1 MTAWTG
7 AEALPAALSGRL
19 IAQALDAGFLSGH
32 PLRGLAWLLAFG
44 AVTVVG
50 AVASRQVYPQLA
62 DVVEPLRDAL
72 TRRVVDATLRR
83 SALDPAPPDT
93 AALSRLTRQIETV
106 RDSVAGQLLI
116 VRQFAVTAVFVL
128 IGAASLG
135 TALLPL
141 IGIPL
146 AVALL
151 VFTLTLPPLAR
162 RQRAL
167 LRAEEDF
174 ARLAAD
180 TFGAL
185 RDVVACGAVRRSD
198 AALEAAIEVQH
209 RARTRLAAL
218 GTVRRLAVALGV
230 HLPVALIL
238 LDAPHLVRGGLS
250 AGDVVG
256 ALSYLTV
263 SLEPALR
270 TLVQGLGASGLRLTV
285 ALDRLAEAS
294 APPPTPA
301 APPAG
306 TAGTGEPVGSAEPAG
321 SGLTLERVS
330 FAYHPQAEPV
340 LADLSLSV
348 ADGEHL
354 AVVGPSGIG
363 KSTLANL
370 LAGLTS
376 PGAGT
381 IRLGGAPLAALPAER
396 LHAARVLIPQ
406 EAYVFA
412 GTLRANLGYLRPDA
426 GSAALERTADLLGL
440 DGLLRRLGG
449 LDAEIDGGRLSAGER
464 QLVALARA
472 YLSRAGL
479 VVLDEATCHLD
490 PAAEARVEEAFHRRP
505 GTLVVIAHRI
515 SSAQRAD
522 RVLLMDTPAP
532 VLGTHHELLA
542 HSAGYR
548 RLVGHWSTPPGLPP
562 QALPTGPRGAVG

>member
-1 MTAWTG
+1 MTAWTA

-19 IAQALDAGFLSGH
+19 IAQALDAGFLAGR
-32 PLRGLAWLLAFG
+32 PLTGLAWLLAFG
-44 AVTVVG
+44 AVTVLG
-50 AVASRQVYPQLA
+50 ALGSRQVYPQLA

-72 TRRVVDATLRR
+72 TRRVVDATLRS
-83 SALDPAPPDT
+83 SAADPAPPDT

-146 AVALL
+146 ALALL
-151 VFTLTLPPLAR
+151 VFSGTLPPLAR

-185 RDVVACGAVRRSD
+185 RDVVACGAVRRSGT
-198 AALEAAIEVQH
+198 ALEAAIEVQH

-238 LDAPHLVRGGLS
+238 LDAPRLVRGGLS

-256 ALSYLTV
+256 ALGYLTV

-294 APPPTPA
+294 APPPPPS
-301 APPAG
+301 PPAPL
-306 TAGTGEPVGSAEPAG
+306 AEAVPVGS
-321 SGLTLERVS
+321 GLELDRVG

-340 LADLSLSV
+340 LDGLSLTV

-363 KSTLANL
+363 KSTLASL
-370 LAGLTS
+370 LAGLTA
-376 PGAGT
+376 PGTGT
-381 IRLGGAPLAALPAER
+381 IRLGGAPLAALSAER

-406 EAYVFA
+406 EAYVFG
-412 GTLRANLGYLRPDA
+412 GTLRENLGYLCPGA
-426 GSAALERTADLLGL
+426 GSAALDRTAQLLGL
-440 DGLLRRLGG
+440 DGLLHRLGG
-449 LDAEIDGGRLSAGER
+449 LDAAVDSTRLSAGER
-464 QLVALARA
+464 QLVALVRA
-472 YLSRAGL
+472 YLSPARL

-490 PAAEARVEEAFHRRP
+490 PAAEARVEDAFHRRP
-505 GTLVVIAHRI
+505 GTLIVIAHRI

-532 VLGTHHELLA
+532 ALGTHRELLA
-542 HSAGYR
+542 GSAGYR
-548 RLVGHWSTPPGLPP
+548 RLVGNWSGP
-562 QALPTGPRGAVG
+562 QAAAAGRRGPVG